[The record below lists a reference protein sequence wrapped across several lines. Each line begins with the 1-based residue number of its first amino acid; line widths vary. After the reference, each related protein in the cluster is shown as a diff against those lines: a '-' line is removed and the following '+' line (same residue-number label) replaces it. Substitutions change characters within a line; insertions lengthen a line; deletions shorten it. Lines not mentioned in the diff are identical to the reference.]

1 MCGVSNRLYI
11 FDTADG
17 VCPFFVWKKRRRR
30 RKKEQH
36 RVSFFFSANVTSSQ
50 STAGTKLALIYGT
63 FTSSSSSFSL
73 LLLSLK
79 KKKKKNE
86 LKTHFLPAISVDHA
100 LMKLIERARIIA
112 IGTVPLHRRRTT
124 PKFSRKKKQERGTH
138 ITNWL
143 YYIGIN
149 LTQNGK
155 RVEGGKKKKKKVIR
169 HNGLF
174 ICVTIDNQRRNGQG
188 LIGSPRLM
196 PVRSAL

>member
-1 MCGVSNRLYI
+1 MCGVSNRYTYL
-11 FDTADG
+11 TRLMACALSLSG
-17 VCPFFVWKKRRRR
+17 RKEEKR
-30 RKKEQH
+30 EQH

-63 FTSSSSSFSL
+63 FTSSFFFVFSSAYFL
-73 LLLSLK
+73 ER
-79 KKKKKNE
+79 KKKKNE

-124 PKFSRKKKQERGTH
+124 PKFLEKKEQERGTH